1 MKMGSNDEEE
11 ASSDHRE
18 LVGMTEVVL
27 MMMMMMMF
35 RVSPSLGPHP
45 PLHRFSPSSST
56 RSSSFSTLYS
66 FFSPL
71 LRLIQTFS
79 IYLSSFDR
87 SIHSIQFSPP
97 SDFDSDSGSD
107 FGSGFPYSSLLIR
120 SSLDRW
126 GGCIDDKLFVKNS
139 EPFYRSIR
147 SPNRN
152 LGYPDS
158 YLHRSI
164 LSFCWSYSIRSIAS
178 SVHPTQSHPL
188 RLWLSLRLW
197 LIDPLPLFPRSRPQP
212 PNRTSCR
219 RRTRRPIRRFPCAPT
234 DLEFDLGIIIIHHL
248 PTYDRAYQT

>member
-1 MKMGSNDEEE
+1 
-11 ASSDHRE
+11 
-18 LVGMTEVVL
+18 

-66 FFSPL
+66 FFSSL

-126 GGCIDDKLFVKNS
+126 GLSSPSVDPTRFD
-139 EPFYRSIR
+139 RSLRVFIQL
-147 SPNRN
+147 S
-152 LGYPDS
+152 L
-158 YLHRSI
+158 I
-164 LSFCWSYSIRSIAS
+164 LSGSGSVSGSGSLTLFHSSLLVVHSHQTELPAAVELADPSDASPAHRPTSSSI
-178 SVHPTQSHPL
+178 
-188 RLWLSLRLW
+188 
-197 LIDPLPLFPRSRPQP
+197 
-212 PNRTSCR
+212 
-219 RRTRRPIRRFPCAPT
+219 
-234 DLEFDLGIIIIHHL
+234 
-248 PTYDRAYQT
+248 